1 MKRKKQIELRKDYI
15 MTTSMMLVLMVT
27 ISMTLSIDKKLRKN
41 DGESEQ

>member
-1 MKRKKQIELRKDYI
+1 MKREKQIEWRKDYI
-15 MTTSMMLVLMVT
+15 MTTSMMLILMVT

>member
-1 MKRKKQIELRKDYI
+1 MKRKKRIEWRKDYI
-15 MTTSMMLVLMVT
+15 MTTSMMLILMVT

>member
-1 MKRKKQIELRKDYI
+1 

-41 DGESEQ
+41 DEESEQ

>member
-1 MKRKKQIELRKDYI
+1 

-27 ISMTLSIDKKLRKN
+27 ISMALSIDKKLRKN

>member
-1 MKRKKQIELRKDYI
+1 